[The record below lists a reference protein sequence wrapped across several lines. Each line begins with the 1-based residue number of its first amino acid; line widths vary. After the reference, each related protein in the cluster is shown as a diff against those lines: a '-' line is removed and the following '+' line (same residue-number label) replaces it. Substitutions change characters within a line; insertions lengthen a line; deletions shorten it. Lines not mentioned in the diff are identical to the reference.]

1 MASIS
6 RGWKPVSWRVSSR
19 IADSPSSPS
28 QRFMPGLVITS
39 SRKRVTIWTSRSG
52 PVAVTSS
59 SMLSSVRRASD
70 QITSTSSVSRDPTQ
84 R

>member
-1 MASIS
+1 MASIR

-28 QRFMPGLVITS
+28 QRRMPGLVITS
-39 SRKRVTIWTSRSG
+39 SRKRVTTWTSRSG
-52 PVAVTSS
+52 RVAVTSA

-70 QITSTSSVSRDPTQ
+70 QMTSTSRCSREPTQ